1 MAPVVVPERVP
12 RRDSAFGRWLGRTV
26 HAVWGWK
33 IEGELPDVPKFVI
46 ALAPH
51 TSNWDFIFGAA
62 TMFALDIRLDFIGK
76 HTLFVGPLGSL
87 LRWMGGIPVDR
98 SAAQG
103 IVGESVRAFSEAG
116 ERVLVITPEGTRKHV
131 DHFRPGFLH
140 IARGAGVPVLLVALD
155 YARKTVVVGPTI
167 LPGEDVEADRAR
179 IEAYYRPIQ
188 GKHPR

>member
-26 HAVWGWK
+26 HAAWGWK
-33 IEGELPDVPKFVI
+33 IEGELPDAPKFVI

-76 HTLFVGPLGSL
+76 HTLFVGPLGAL

-103 IVGESVRAFSEAG
+103 IVGESVRAFSEAD
-116 ERVLVITPEGTRKHV
+116 ERVLVITPEGTRSRV

-155 YARKTVVVGPTI
+155 YARKTMVVGPTI
-167 LPGEDVEADRAR
+167 YPGEDVEADRAR